1 MADWLIAA
9 TIGMIIGGWG
19 TTVCALAIVGVAIGV
34 MTAPIRG
41 NMRERIEMMG
51 AGVGVAVVF
60 VGFAALC
67 VWGLYD
73 DVQWVI
79 GIVRWLSPWK

>member
-51 AGVGVAVVF
+51 
-60 VGFAALC
+60 
-67 VWGLYD
+67 
-73 DVQWVI
+73 QE
-79 GIVRWLSPWK
+79 